1 MSGKKGHDCKLH
13 EKADAQKHFEKPYR
27 TLENYQYDIKK

>member
-1 MSGKKGHDCKLH
+1 MSEKKDMTTNYVK
-13 EKADAQKHFEKPYR
+13 KQMPKNTEKPYR